1 MLLSR
6 VAESLYWLGRDI
18 ERAKKTARLL
28 DVTYHGRLQP
38 GDGDVFGARNTW
50 EALVTTLGL
59 TQLYMSQY
67 QDYDE
72 NGVIEFLTVN
82 PANASSIV
90 SSVSS
95 ARENAKGVRDYLS
108 SETWLAIN
116 RLYHNVSRT
125 NLHLILADG
134 IYDFCDNVIT
144 SAHLIDGTVGSTLL
158 RDEGWQWLRC
168 GTHLERADMLTRIVD
183 SKYHLLMLS
192 PDEVGGPIDRFQWSA
207 VLRSVAGWEEY
218 LRCHAGGVEA
228 ETVVEF
234 LLLDERF
241 PRSLRCSIEVLL
253 MALDEATRGADATL
267 RNTPMLRVTEIRN
280 RLRYSSADAILG
292 SGLHEYI
299 FEVQQSLARL
309 SMSLHERFFWLAPRA
324 A

>member
-6 VAESLYWLGRDI
+6 VAESLFWLGRNV

-28 DVTYHGRLQP
+28 DVTYHGRLEP
-38 GDGDVFGARNTW
+38 GEGDVYGARNTW

-59 TQLYMSQY
+59 NVAYLSQY
-67 QDYDE
+67 DDFEE

-82 PANASSIV
+82 RSNSSSIV
-90 SSVSS
+90 ASVMA
-95 ARENAKGVRDYLS
+95 ARENAKGARDYLS
-108 SETWLAIN
+108 SETWLSIN

-134 IYDFCDNVIT
+134 LYDFCDGVIT
-144 SAHLIDGTVGSTLL
+144 GAHLVDGTIASTLL
-158 RDEGWQWLRC
+158 RDEGWQWLRV
-168 GTHLERADMLTRIVD
+168 GMYLERADMLTRIVD

-192 PDEVGGPIDRFQWSA
+192 LDEVGGPIDRFQWVA
-207 VLRSVAGWEEY
+207 LLRSVGGWEEF
-218 LRCHAGGVEA
+218 LRCHPGGVEPA
-228 ETVVEF
+228 KVAEF
-234 LLLDERF
+234 LMLDERF
-241 PRSLRCSIEVLL
+241 PRSLRSSIEDLL
-253 MALDEATRGADATL
+253 AALDEATRGADPAL

-280 RLRYSSADAILG
+280 RLRYSSAESILA

-299 FEVQQSLARL
+299 FDVQQSLSRL
-309 SMSLHERFFWLAPRA
+309 SESLHERFFWLAPRA

>member
-1 MLLSR
+1 M
-6 VAESLYWLGRDI
+6 
-18 ERAKKTARLL
+18 
-28 DVTYHGRLQP
+28 
-38 GDGDVFGARNTW
+38 
-50 EALVTTLGL
+50 
-59 TQLYMSQY
+59 
-67 QDYDE
+67 
-72 NGVIEFLTVN
+72 
-82 PANASSIV
+82 
-90 SSVSS
+90 S
-95 ARENAKGVRDYLS
+95 ARDNAKGVRDYLS

-144 SAHLIDGTVGSTLL
+144 GAHLVDGTIASTLL

-168 GTHLERADMLTRIVD
+168 GSYLERADMLTRIVD

-192 PDEVGGPIDRFQWSA
+192 VEEVGGPIDRFQWVA

-218 LRCHAGGVEA
+218 LRCHPQGVEA
-228 ETVVEF
+228 STVVDF

-241 PRSLRCSIEVLL
+241 PRSLRSSIEALL
-253 MALDEATRGADATL
+253 ASLDEATHGAEAAL

-280 RLRYSSADAILG
+280 RLRYASAESILA

-299 FEVQQSLARL
+299 FDVQQSLFKL
-309 SMSLHERFFWLAPRA
+309 SESLHERFFWLAPRA